1 MCAIPIKPNAVNMCA
16 QCLQTRYDISE
27 GIAKQVQQN
36 TCRGC
41 GRFERRDGSFAPVE
55 PESTELMALLL
66 KKPRGLGN
74 VRLVDASFIWT
85 EPHSRR
91 IKIKVCIQK
100 EVVSGAVMQQS
111 FVVEY
116 VIGNKQCGSCQRR
129 EAKDTWSAVAQ
140 VRQKVA
146 HKRTFLMLEQ
156 LILKH
161 RAHVDTVNIVEMR
174 DGLDFYFDHRSHA
187 EKMVSFFQTIAPVRM
202 KVSKQVI
209 SEDTHTGKGKQK
221 YTFSV
226 EVVPICKD
234 DLVWLPKPTAAAL
247 GQMSQLALCSKVSNV
262 VQIMDPKTLQAANLQ
277 VTAYWKAPF
286 TSALTRAQLVE
297 FVVLDLEYEAA
308 WRGGGGRQK
317 RDAWARAE
325 ATVARRSDL
334 GANDTTFTAV
344 THLGNLLRV
353 GDNVWGYC
361 VSASQL
367 ATDEALSVDEAA
379 RLPDVVLVKK
389 SYSERRRRQRKRRG
403 WKLRAMQK
411 EQDPGV
417 VRGRTVN
424 IDGQVNEY
432 EDFMQDLEEDP
443 TLRQQIN
450 LYRAAEAHVHQEKT
464 FAQSSVFGRGAAGAG
479 AGAGAAAASSAAA
492 AGVAGSESGADADA
506 EDGDDDDDDDDDDFP
521 EVGLEELLDELTI
534 SPEEAELD
542 ASEWGPAP
550 MPEQPAAAP
559 PVPQFQLPEGD
570 AAAFVFT

>member
-1 MCAIPIKPNAVNMCA
+1 MCA

-27 GIAKQVQQN
+27 GISKQVQQN

-74 VRLVDASFIWT
+74 VRLVDASFVWT

-111 FVVEY
+111 FIIEY

-129 EAKDTWSAVAQ
+129 EAKDTWSAVTQ

-187 EKMVSFFQTIAPVRM
+187 EKLVSFFQTIAPIRM

-226 EVVPICKD
+226 EVIPICKD
-234 DLVWLPKPTAAAL
+234 DLVWLPRATAASL
-247 GQMSQLALCSKVSNV
+247 GHISQLALCSKVSNV
-262 VQIMDPKTLQAANLQ
+262 VQILDPKTLQAANLQ
-277 VTAYWKAPF
+277 ATAYWKAPF
-286 TSALTRAQLVE
+286 TAALTRAQLVE
-297 FVVLDLEYEAA
+297 FVVLDLEYEAP
-308 WRGGGGRQK
+308 WRGSGRPK

-334 GANDTTFTAV
+334 GANDTTFTAA

-353 GDNVWGYC
+353 GDYVWGYC
-361 VSASQL
+361 VAASQL
-367 ATDEALSVDEAA
+367 ATDEALGVDEAA
-379 RLPDVVLVKK
+379 RLPDVILVKK
-389 SYSERRRRQRKRRG
+389 SYSERRRRRRARRG

-417 VRGRTVN
+417 VRGRSLN
-424 IDGQVNEY
+424 ITGHANEY
-432 EDFMQDLEEDP
+432 EDFLQDLEEDP
-443 TLRQQIN
+443 TLRSQIN
-450 LYRAAEAHVHQEKT
+450 LYRAADAHVVQEKT
-464 FAQSSVFGRGAAGAG
+464 LAQSSVFGRGAAGAAGG
-479 AGAGAAAASSAAA
+479 AGGGGAAASAAA
-492 AGVAGSESGADADA
+492 AGVASSESGADADA
-506 EDGDDDDDDDDDDFP
+506 EDGDDDDDDDDDFP

-550 MPEQPAAAP
+550 MPEQSAPAAAP
-559 PVPQFQLPEGD
+559 PVPQFQLPEG
-570 AAAFVFT
+570 AAATFVFT